1 MPVVEPTAVESRP
14 GYRVWLRYADG
25 SAGQVDLSNLAGH
38 GVFEAWGDPAF
49 FRGVRITP
57 HGSVAWGE
65 DIELCA
71 DALYLELT
79 GKSVDEIMPGLEHPP
94 DTD

>member
-1 MPVVEPTAVESRP
+1 MPVVQPTAVESRP

-25 SAGQVDLSNLAGH
+25 SQGEVDLSDLAGR
-38 GVFEAWGDPAF
+38 GVFRAWDDPAF
-49 FRGVRITP
+49 FEAVHIAP
-57 HGSVAWGE
+57 HGSIAWGN

-79 GKSVDEIMPGLEHPP
+79 GKTVEQLMPGLRGARDDP
-94 DTD
+94 